1 MEDDGFYKGLID
13 NLTEGIYFLDRDR
26 RITCWNRGA
35 ERLTGYPAQE
45 VLGRCCADGLLQH
58 MDPEGRLLCHDGC
71 PMEAAMAD
79 GREREAEVFLHH
91 KAGHRV
97 PITVRAVPIRGTG
110 GEVVG
115 AVQIF
120 NDISRQVLAEDRI
133 RELEAQ
139 SLLDPLTG
147 AGNRRYAEISLTSRL
162 SEKKRY
168 GLPVGLL
175 FVDID
180 RFKSVNDRF
189 GHPAGDEVLRVVGR
203 TLAAAS
209 RSNDFLGRWGGEEF
223 IVLIAGLEGRRL
235 RDAAERLLA
244 LIARSSFPS
253 APGLE
258 VTASIGVTAAR
269 SDDSVE
275 SLVARADGRM
285 YEAKGLG
292 RNRVCDDFDAGKGRA
307 ATAPSERD
315 AISRPNADPRAI
327 RLESRRARGQSGS
340 PGGAA

>member
-1 MEDDGFYKGLID
+1 MQSDGFYKGLID
-13 NLTEGIYFLDRDR
+13 NLTEGIYFLDRK
-26 RITCWNRGA
+26 RIITYWNRGA

-71 PMEAAMAD
+71 PMEAAMTD
-79 GREREAEVFLHH
+79 GREREAEAFLHH

-110 GEVVG
+110 GEIVG
-115 AVQIF
+115 AVEVF

-133 RELEAQ
+133 RELEAL

-147 AGNRRYAEISLTSRL
+147 AGNRRYTEISLTSRL
-162 SEKKRY
+162 SEKRRY
-168 GLPVGLL
+168 NLPVGLL
-175 FVDID
+175 FVDVD

-189 GHPAGDEVLRVVGR
+189 GHPAGDEALRVVGR
-203 TLAAAS
+203 TLAAAL
-209 RSNDFLGRWGGEEF
+209 RAGDFFGRWGGEEF

-235 RDAAERLLA
+235 RDAGDRLRA
-244 LIARSSFPS
+244 LIAQSSVPS
-253 APGLE
+253 VPGLG
-258 VTASIGVTAAR
+258 VTASIGVTEAR

-285 YEAKGLG
+285 YEAKRLG
-292 RNRVCDDFDAGKGRA
+292 RNRVFDDFDAGEGRT
-307 ATAPSERD
+307 ATALSNAAPSGFS
-315 AISRPNADPRAI
+315 APC
-327 RLESRRARGQSGS
+327 
-340 PGGAA
+340 